1 MTEELASAV
10 DTVITR
16 QVTSGKPLAIILA
29 GHNGSGKSTMWYEH
43 LVDKFQ
49 LPLINADRMMMS
61 ILPEKRPLPIWASN
75 LRDKD
80 EDWMGVAQKGVQ
92 SFVAQA
98 IAQQVPFATETVFS
112 YWEPRGDGTYASK
125 IDMIRELQAAGYFVL
140 LFFVGLGHVSLSVAR
155 VATRKARGGHDV
167 AHQKLKTRFPRTQKA
182 VGAALAVVDAA
193 ILADNSRSEKQAF
206 TVVRVQA
213 GREVVFDT
221 RNNHPPPPVISTW
234 MDVVCGPAL

>member
-1 MTEELASAV
+1 
-10 DTVITR
+10 
-16 QVTSGKPLAIILA
+16 
-29 GHNGSGKSTMWYEH
+29 MWYAH
-43 LVDKFQ
+43 LADKFQ

-61 ILPEKRPLPIWASN
+61 ILPEKQPLPVWATN
-75 LRDKD
+75 LRDKN

-112 YWEPRGDGTYASK
+112 YWQPLGDGTYASK

-155 VATRKARGGHDV
+155 VATRKAYGGHDV
-167 AHQKLKTRFPRTQKA
+167 ALEKLKDRFPRTQQA
-182 VGAALAVVDAA
+182 INAALAVADAT
-193 ILADNSRSEKQAF
+193 ILADNSRSERQAF

-213 GREVVFDT
+213 GPKVMFDI
-221 RNNHPPPPVISTW
+221 RVNHSPPPVISTW
-234 MDVVCGPAL
+234 MDVVCGPVSVT